1 MKRLDRIRDGVMQ
14 NKGIDYYAQGVIGRN
29 RLVMAKTITLIEST
43 LPAHQELARQVMDAL
58 LPHTGKAVRLG
69 ITGVPGAGKS
79 TFIESFGMMLT
90 EKGLR
95 VAVLAVDPSSPR
107 TGGSI
112 LADKTRMEKLSVE
125 ERAFIRPSP
134 SGGTLGGVARKTRET
149 MMICE
154 AAGYDVI
161 MVETVGVGQSEV
173 AVASMVD
180 FFLVLMIAGA
190 GDELQGIKK
199 GVLELADAIT
209 VNKADGDNVERA
221 KLARQQYETA
231 MHLLSPPSPDWSTP
245 VLMCSSLA
253 GSGLEDIW
261 ETVLK
266 HRKIMNDKG
275 DLEKKRSEQSRL
287 WMWALVKE
295 GLEEWFSKNAQ
306 VVNLLPLIEKEV
318 VSGKITATSGA
329 ARILSFLQNY
339 DLTTT

>member
-1 MKRLDRIRDGVMQ
+1 
-14 NKGIDYYAQGVIGRN
+14 
-29 RLVMAKTITLIEST
+29 
-43 LPAHQELARQVMDAL
+43 MDAL

-69 ITGVPGAGKS
+69 ITGVPGAGKR

-90 EKGLR
+90 QKGLR

-112 LADKTRMEKLSVE
+112 LADKTRMEKLSVNE
-125 ERAFIRPSP
+125 QAFIRPSP
-134 SGGTLGGVARKTRET
+134 SSGTLGGVARKTRET

-209 VNKADGDNVERA
+209 VNKADGDNIDRA
-221 KLARQQYETA
+221 KMARQQYSTA

-245 VLMCSSLA
+245 VMMCSSLT
-253 GSGLEDIW
+253 GTGLAEIW
-261 ETVLK
+261 DMVLK
-266 HRKIMNDKG
+266 HRKIMEEKG
-275 DLEKKRSEQSRL
+275 ELERKRHEQSRL

-295 GLEEWFSKNAQ
+295 GMEEWFYKNAQ

-318 VSGKITATSGA
+318 VGGRITATSGA

-339 DLTTT
+339 SLTTT

>member
-1 MKRLDRIRDGVMQ
+1 MQ

-43 LPAHQELARQVMDAL
+43 LPTHQELARQVMDAL

-112 LADKTRMEKLSVE
+112 LADKTRMEKLSVNE
-125 ERAFIRPSP
+125 QAFIRPSP

-161 MVETVGVGQSEV
+161 LVETVGVGQSEV

-221 KLARQQYETA
+221 KLARAQYETA

-245 VLMCSSLA
+245 VMMCSSLT
-253 GSGLEDIW
+253 GTGLAEIW

-275 DLEKKRSEQSRL
+275 DLERKRHEQSRL
-287 WMWALVKE
+287 WMWALVRE

-339 DLTTT
+339 SLTVT

>member
-1 MKRLDRIRDGVMQ
+1 MPQ
-14 NKGIDYYAQGVIGRN
+14 NDIEYYIQGVVRRN
-29 RLVMAKTITLIEST
+29 RLVMAKTITLIESV
-43 LPAHQELARQVMDAL
+43 LPAHQETARAVMDAL

-90 EKGLR
+90 EKGCR

-112 LADKTRMEKLSVE
+112 LADKTRMEKLSVSE
-125 ERAFIRPSP
+125 QAFIRPSP
-134 SGGTLGGVARKTRET
+134 SSGTLGGVARKTRET

-161 MVETVGVGQSEV
+161 LVETVGVGQSEV

-199 GVLELADAIT
+199 GVLELADALT
-209 VNKADGDNVERA
+209 VNKADGDNIDRA
-221 KLARQQYETA
+221 KLARQQYATA

-245 VLMCSSLA
+245 VMLCSSLT
-253 GSGLEDIW
+253 GTGLAEIW
-261 ETVLK
+261 DVVLK
-266 HRKIMNDKG
+266 HRKIMEEKG
-275 DLEKKRSEQSRL
+275 NLERKRREQSRL

-339 DLTTT
+339 SLTTT

>member
-1 MKRLDRIRDGVMQ
+1 MAE
-14 NKGIDYYAQGVIGRN
+14 KGIDYYVQGVIGGN
-29 RLVMAKTITLIEST
+29 RLVMAKTITLIESI
-43 LPAHQELARQVMDAL
+43 LPEHQETAQAVMDAL

-79 TFIESFGMMLT
+79 TFIESFGTMLT
-90 EKGLR
+90 EKGHR

-112 LADKTRMEKLSVE
+112 LADKTRMEKLSTN

-161 MVETVGVGQSEV
+161 LVETVGVGQSEV

-190 GDELQGIKK
+190 GDEIQGIKK
-199 GVLELADAIT
+199 GVLELADAIA

-221 KLARQQYETA
+221 KLARAQYETA

-245 VLMCSSLA
+245 VLLCSSLTGA
-253 GSGLEDIW
+253 GLEEIW

-275 DLEKKRSEQSRL
+275 ELERKRSEQSRL

-295 GLEEWFSKNAQ
+295 GLEAWFAKNAQ

-318 VSGKITATSGA
+318 VNGKITATSGA

-339 DLTTT
+339 SITVT

>member
-1 MKRLDRIRDGVMQ
+1 MTQKE
-14 NKGIDYYAQGVIGRN
+14 IDYYVQGVTSQN

-43 LPAHQELARQVMDAL
+43 LPAHQETARAVMDAL

-90 EKGLR
+90 QKGLR

-112 LADKTRMEKLSVE
+112 LADKTRMEKLSVNE
-125 ERAFIRPSP
+125 QAFIRPSP
-134 SGGTLGGVARKTRET
+134 SSGTLGGVARKTRET

-209 VNKADGDNVERA
+209 VNKADGDNIDRA
-221 KLARQQYETA
+221 KMARQQYSTA

-245 VLMCSSLA
+245 VLMCSSLT
-253 GSGLEDIW
+253 GTGLAEIW
-261 ETVLK
+261 DMVLK
-266 HRKIMNDKG
+266 HRKIMEEKG
-275 DLEKKRSEQSRL
+275 ELERKRHEQSRL

-295 GLEEWFSKNAQ
+295 GMEEWFYKNAQ

-318 VSGKITATSGA
+318 VGGRITATSGA

-339 DLTTT
+339 SLTTT

>member
-1 MKRLDRIRDGVMQ
+1 
-14 NKGIDYYAQGVIGRN
+14 
-29 RLVMAKTITLIEST
+29 
-43 LPAHQELARQVMDAL
+43 
-58 LPHTGKAVRLG
+58 
-69 ITGVPGAGKS
+69 
-79 TFIESFGMMLT
+79 
-90 EKGLR
+90 
-95 VAVLAVDPSSPR
+95 
-107 TGGSI
+107 
-112 LADKTRMEKLSVE
+112 
-125 ERAFIRPSP
+125 
-134 SGGTLGGVARKTRET
+134 

-161 MVETVGVGQSEV
+161 LVETVGVGQSEV

-221 KLARQQYETA
+221 RMARQQYETA

-245 VLMCSSLA
+245 VMMCSSLT
-253 GSGLEDIW
+253 GSGLEEVW
-261 ETVLK
+261 EMVLK

-275 DLEKKRSEQSRL
+275 ELERKRHEQSRL
-287 WMWALVKE
+287 WMWALVRE

-339 DLTTT
+339 NLTVT

>member
-1 MKRLDRIRDGVMQ
+1 MSQ
-14 NKGIDYYAQGVIGRN
+14 NEIEYYIQGVVGRN
-29 RLVMAKTITLIEST
+29 RLVMAKTITLIESV
-43 LPAHQELARQVMDAL
+43 LPAHQETARAVMDAL

-112 LADKTRMEKLSVE
+112 LADKTRMEKLSVSE
-125 ERAFIRPSP
+125 QAFIRPSP
-134 SGGTLGGVARKTRET
+134 SSGTLGGVARKTRET

-161 MVETVGVGQSEV
+161 LVETVGVGQSEV

-199 GVLELADAIT
+199 GVLELADALT
-209 VNKADGDNVERA
+209 VNKADGDNIDRA
-221 KLARQQYETA
+221 KLARQQYATA

-245 VLMCSSLA
+245 VMLCSSLT
-253 GSGLEDIW
+253 GTGLAEIW
-261 ETVLK
+261 DVVLK
-266 HRKIMNDKG
+266 HRKIMEEKG
-275 DLEKKRSEQSRL
+275 NLERKRREQSRL

-339 DLTTT
+339 NLTIT